1 MHDFKNLPLMK
12 FYKGAD
18 RVEVAR
24 LDCDNFHGL
33 VHRLRWLTPK
43 WALAIGDRIG
53 HSTIVRTSSPYKEEM
68 NRFSTILGTGVFT
81 LNTGYEW
88 ACTAMVRSSASGEPQ
103 LNRVLDWSLPMGE
116 FMHVAHYETSVGA
129 YYDINWPGNS
139 GVLNAVAPG
148 RFAISINQSPIPMR
162 SKLGKI
168 GFPFDWALQRL
179 HTFRSSGWL
188 PAHLLRHV
196 FETAKDFD
204 EAVKLLSQS
213 GLAIPVIF
221 TVCGTKDGERAI
233 IERREHEAHIIRES
247 GVCTANHWQR
257 DGWHGHPR
265 PIKSHDRL
273 KSAKTSTEALFSEDK
288 AWDWLIPP
296 VFNKHSIMAFV
307 GNTSGLLKVVNFK
320 VKNGTIHPISFFDI
334 SMHEK

>member
-1 MHDFKNLPLMK
+1 M
-12 FYKGAD
+12 
-18 RVEVAR
+18 
-24 LDCDNFHGL
+24 
-33 VHRLRWLTPK
+33 
-43 WALAIGDRIG
+43 
-53 HSTIVRTSSPYKEEM
+53 
-68 NRFSTILGTGVFT
+68 
-81 LNTGYEW
+81 
-88 ACTAMVRSSASGEPQ
+88 
-103 LNRVLDWSLPMGE
+103 
-116 FMHVAHYETSVGA
+116 
-129 YYDINWPGNS
+129 
-139 GVLNAVAPG
+139 NAVAPG

-162 SKLGKI
+162 SKLGRI

-320 VKNGTIHPISFFDI
+320 VKNGTIRPISFFDI